1 MIDALKPE
9 GYEAN
14 QPFLRIL
21 YNVDGYYKF
30 WGMITIDLSQEFL
43 FFINKFNK
51 KHFVGFY
58 DNYILWL
65 IIALD

>member
-21 YNVDGYYKF
+21 YNVEGYFKF
-30 WGMITIDLSQEFL
+30 WGMIAKDLSQEFL
-43 FFINKFNK
+43 FFINKGIF
-51 KHFVGFY
+51 
-58 DNYILWL
+58 
-65 IIALD
+65 